1 MNLKYTLSVV
11 LLTSVLPAS
20 AAINQPDCDALASW
34 ADTFT
39 PPKSRTGPDS
49 VPAVFHDEAFASIF
63 GKAVG
68 ALDEQDF
75 RTLDEYMKVC
85 QRQLYKQHRQKAKQI
100 NKVRRYVPAV
110 QREIQQASKDASPT
124 KKVSP
129 HQAQL
134 EATVDRLEKYRPSQ
148 RLANQIAL
156 TRDVMQGKPAD
167 LQTHGLRRMPSWIS
181 QVERARASLSEAE
194 MAPYIQRLAKREA
207 ELRAQ
212 FKKDAEAFT
221 ALQQELEAVPLTQ
234 AGLVKLRQLERSPVL
249 GKATPQQVD
258 GFRAE
263 VQRKHVQIRAEM
275 RRQKQAQRSPQVTQV
290 QRPAGRT
297 DSRHA
302 SAPQGSVA
310 PGSVEYLGEVITGD
324 GVEDAS
330 LLGLKPGVDHR
341 QAIARVK
348 KEHGLK
354 QTLTLSMSQG
364 YGRGGRMVEFTTMED
379 AVGQIDYTD
388 YFKAAIDPDGVQQA
402 LAERY
407 GDPDEVQQ
415 VGGGRLM
422 TWDDD
427 GQLLQVLATN
437 QVHNAVKYKG
447 YRSRLSLALWN
458 KDFSKHL
465 AKINERCAE
474 IWDKPGNELSMN
486 DKRYAGQ
493 HCPLMPG
500 TKKKAGIQSLL

>member
-1 MNLKYTLSVV
+1 V
-11 LLTSVLPAS
+11 
-20 AAINQPDCDALASW
+20 ASW
-34 ADTFT
+34 AEGFT
-39 PPKSRTGPDS
+39 PPKSRTGPNS
-49 VPAVFHDEAFASIF
+49 VPAVFRDEAFATIF
-63 GKAVG
+63 GKT
-68 ALDEQDF
+68 LDGWDQRDF
-75 RTLDEYMKVC
+75 RTLDEHMKSC
-85 QRQLYKQHRQKAKQI
+85 QQELFKKHRQKAKQI

-110 QREIQQASKDASPT
+110 QREVQKASKGASPT

-129 HQAQL
+129 QQAQL

-148 RLANQIAL
+148 RLADQIAL

-167 LQTHGLRRMPSWIS
+167 LQTHGLRRMPNWIS

-194 MAPYIQRLAKREA
+194 MAPYIQRLAEREA

-221 ALQQELEAVPLTQ
+221 ALQQELEAVPLNQ

-249 GKATPQQVD
+249 GKATPQQVA

-263 VQRKHVQIRAEM
+263 VQRKHVQIQAEM
-275 RRQKQAQRSPQVTQV
+275 RRLKQAERSKQVTQV
-290 QRPAGRT
+290 QRPTGRT
-297 DSRHA
+297 DSRQA
-302 SAPQGSVA
+302 IAPKRSVA
-310 PGSVEYLGEVITGD
+310 PSTPEYLVEVISGD
-324 GVEDAS
+324 GVEDAL

-341 QAIARVK
+341 QAIDRVK
-348 KEHGLK
+348 KERGLK
-354 QTLTLSMSQG
+354 QTLTLSMTQG
-364 YGRGGRMVEFTTMED
+364 YGRGGRMVEFTAVED
-379 AVGQIDYTD
+379 AVGQIDFTD
-388 YFKAAIDPDGVQQA
+388 YFKAAIDPGGVQHA

-447 YRSRLSLALWN
+447 YRSRLSLALWS
-458 KDFSKHL
+458 KDYAQHL
-465 AKINERCAE
+465 AEVNERCSE
-474 IWDKPGNELSMN
+474 IWDKPRNELSMN
-486 DKRYAGQ
+486 DKQYAGQ
-493 HCPLMPG
+493 NCPLMPG
-500 TKKKAGIQSLL
+500 TKKKAGVQSLL